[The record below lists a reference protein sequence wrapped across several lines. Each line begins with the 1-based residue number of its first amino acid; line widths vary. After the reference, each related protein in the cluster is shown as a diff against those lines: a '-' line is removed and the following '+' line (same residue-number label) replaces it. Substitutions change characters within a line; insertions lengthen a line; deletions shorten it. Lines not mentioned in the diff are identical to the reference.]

1 MGLFAVCTLKS
12 EDMSRRVKQK
22 CSHSKEKD
30 QTSSETPHPGCLN
43 SATIYEV
50 DWTTLPDDTVIQL
63 FSYLNYRDRA
73 SLASTCQTFRLIG
86 SLPCLWVSLDL
97 RSHKFDTAAAV
108 SLSSRCKNLQK
119 LKFHA
124 AGSADAIVSL
134 QARSLREI
142 SGDFCR
148 DITDAALSVIAARH
162 EMLESVHLGPDACEQ
177 ISSDAIKALAYCC
190 PRLRRLWMSGI
201 REVNADAI
209 NALAKHC
216 SLLKDVGFVESDNI
230 DEVALG
236 NLSSVKFLSVAGTR
250 HLKWGSVAQ
259 VWSRLPHLLVL
270 DVSRTD
276 VNLSAI
282 ARMLSSSQNLKV
294 FVALNCPVFEAE
306 VDSNTM
312 HNQKGGIL
320 LTFFSDIF
328 KGVAS
333 LVADNSKN
341 VSDVFQHWRKLK
353 NRDKNLDEIVV
364 WIEWIFSYS
373 LLRIAENNMKD
384 LDDFWLTQGAA
395 VLLSLL
401 QSSQEEVQ
409 ERAATTVATFVVI
422 DDENATVDWQRA
434 EVILRGNGIRLL
446 LDLARSCQEG
456 LQSEAAKAIANLSID
471 SKVAKAVAESGG
483 INILATLAKSRNRLV
498 AEEAAGGL
506 WNLSV
511 GDEHKAAIA
520 EAGGIKALVD
530 LILKWPSS
538 TDGLL
543 ERATGALANLGAD
556 EKCGM
561 EVAMAGGVHAL
572 VMLAH
577 TCKFEGVQEQVARA
591 LANLA
596 AHGDSNS
603 NNAAIGQEAGALEA
617 LVQLTYSQNE
627 GVRQEAAGALWN
639 LSFDDKNREA
649 ISAAGGVEALVALA
663 QSSLSASQGLQE
675 RAAGALW
682 GLSVSETNSIA
693 IGRQGG
699 IAPLIALARSDVEDV
714 HETAA
719 GALWNLAF
727 YRDNALRIIQDDG
740 VQPLVHLCSLSMS
753 KMARFMAALALVYM
767 FDGRIDPAP
776 PVGPSPSSQGS
787 SKTLNADGIGRTAL
801 KHVEEFLISFCDPQT
816 FYAAA
821 ASLVP
826 TALAQIAEAIRI
838 PEAGH
843 LRCSGAEIDRFV
855 RMLRDPSS
863 TLKSC
868 SAFALLQFTMPGG
881 RHAMHHSGL
890 LQNAGAPRIL
900 RAAAAASTAPIQ
912 AKIFAKIVLR
922 NLEHHQEAQV
932 SCEA

>member
-1 MGLFAVCTLKS
+1 MT
-12 EDMSRRVKQK
+12 RRVRQK
-22 CSHSKEKD
+22 CSHSKDKD
-30 QTSSETPHPGCLN
+30 KTNISLDTLDSGCLN
-43 SATIYEV
+43 SATACGV

-73 SLASTCQTFRLIG
+73 SLSSTCQTFRLLG
-86 SLPCLWVSLDL
+86 SSLCLWDSLDL
-97 RSHKFDTAAAV
+97 RPHNFDTAAAV
-108 SLSSRCKNLQK
+108 SLSSRCKNLQR

-134 QARSLREI
+134 QARALREI
-142 SGDFCR
+142 SGDFCQ

-162 EMLESVHLGPDACEQ
+162 EMLESVHLGPEACER

-190 PRLRRLWMSGI
+190 PRLRSLWMSGV
-201 REVNADAI
+201 REVSGDAM

-216 SLLKDVGFVESDNI
+216 RQLKDVGFVESDNI

-236 NLSSVKFLSVAGTR
+236 NMNSVKLLSVAGTR
-250 HLKWGSVAQ
+250 NLKWGSAVQ
-259 VWSRLPHLLVL
+259 VWSRLPHLVGL

-276 VNLSAI
+276 VNQSAVT
-282 ARMLSSSQNLKV
+282 RLLSSSQNLKV
-294 FVALNCPVFEAE
+294 LVALNCPVFEGE
-306 VDSNTM
+306 LDSNTM

-320 LTFFSDIF
+320 LTFLGDIF

-333 LVADNSKN
+333 LFADNAKN
-341 VSDVFQHWRKLK
+341 VRDVFKYWRRLK

-364 WIEWIFSYS
+364 WIEWVFSHS
-373 LLRIAENNMKD
+373 LLRIAENNLKEF
-384 LDDFWLTQGAA
+384 DDFWLTQGAA

-401 QSSQEEVQ
+401 ESSQEEVR
-409 ERAATTVATFVVI
+409 ERAATAVATFVVI
-422 DDENATVDWQRA
+422 DDENATVDCQRA
-434 EVILRGNGIRLL
+434 EAILRGDGIRLL
-446 LDLARSCQEG
+446 LNLARSCQEG

-483 INILATLAKSRNRLV
+483 INILANLAKSMNRLV

-511 GDEHKAAIA
+511 GDEHKGAIA

-530 LILKWPSS
+530 LIFKWPSN

-556 EKCGM
+556 EKCSM
-561 EVAMAGGVHAL
+561 EVAAAGGVHAL
-572 VMLAH
+572 VMLAR
-577 TCKFEGVQEQVARA
+577 TCKFEGVQEQAARA

-617 LVQLTYSQNE
+617 LVQLTYSLNE

-649 ISAAGGVEALVALA
+649 IAATGGVEALVALA
-663 QSSLSASQGLQE
+663 QSSSSASQGLQE

-699 IAPLIALARSDVEDV
+699 IAPLIALARSDIVDV

-727 YRDNALRIIQDDG
+727 YRDNALRIVQDGG
-740 VQPLVHLCSLSMS
+740 VQPLVHLCSSSIS

-767 FDGRIDPAP
+767 FDGRIDGAVPM
-776 PVGPSPSSQGS
+776 GHSSQGS
-787 SKTLNADGIGRTAL
+787 SKTLNIDGVGRMAL
-801 KHVEEFLISFCDPQT
+801 KHVEEFVISFYDPQT
-816 FYAAA
+816 FYTAA

-863 TLKSC
+863 ILKSC
-868 SAFALLQFTMPGG
+868 SAFALSQFTMPGG

-890 LQNAGAPRIL
+890 LQNAGAPRVL

-922 NLEHHQEAQV
+922 NLEHHHEV
-932 SCEA
+932 SS

>member
-1 MGLFAVCTLKS
+1 
-12 EDMSRRVKQK
+12 MSARVRQK
-22 CSHSKEKD
+22 CSHGEEKYQRNISSKTLD
-30 QTSSETPHPGCLN
+30 SGCLN
-43 SATIYEV
+43 SATVCGV

-73 SLASTCQTFRLIG
+73 SLASTCRTFRLLG
-86 SLPCLWVSLDL
+86 SLPCLWGSLDL
-97 RSHKFDTAAAV
+97 RSYKFDTAAAV
-108 SLSSRCKNLQK
+108 SLSLRCKNLQR

-134 QARSLREI
+134 QARELREI

-162 EMLESVHLGPDACEQ
+162 EMLESIHLGPDPCER

-190 PRLRRLWMSGI
+190 PRLRRLWMSGVK
-201 REVNADAI
+201 EANGDAI

-216 SLLKDVGFVESDNI
+216 RQLMELGFVESDNI

-236 NLSSVKFLSVAGTR
+236 NLSSLKFLSVAGTR
-250 HLKWGSVAQ
+250 NLKWGSVAQ
-259 VWSRLPHLLVL
+259 VWSRLPQLVGL

-276 VNLSAI
+276 VNLSSI
-282 ARMLSSSQNLKV
+282 TRFLSLSRNLKV
-294 FVALNCPVFEAE
+294 LIALNCPVFEVE
-306 VDSNTM
+306 VDRNTM
-312 HNQKGGIL
+312 HNNKGRIL
-320 LTFFSDIF
+320 LTLFSDIV

-333 LVADNSKN
+333 LFADNLES
-341 VSDVFQHWRKLK
+341 VTDVFQHWKEIR
-353 NRDKNLDEIVV
+353 NGDKNLDEVVV
-364 WIEWIFSYS
+364 WIEWAISHS
-373 LLRIAENNMKD
+373 LLRIAENNLKEF
-384 LDDFWLTQGAA
+384 DDFWLTQGAA

-409 ERAATTVATFVVI
+409 ERAATAVATFVVI
-422 DDENATVDWQRA
+422 DDEDVTVHCQRA
-434 EVILRGNGIRLL
+434 EAILCGDGIRMLL
-446 LDLARSCQEG
+446 NLARSCQEG

-483 INILATLAKSRNRLV
+483 IDILANLAKSTNRLV

-511 GDEHKAAIA
+511 GDEHKGAIA
-520 EAGGIKALVD
+520 EAGGVKALVD
-530 LILKWPSS
+530 LIFKWPPSS
-538 TDGLL
+538 TDVLL

-556 EKCGM
+556 EKCSM
-561 EVAMAGGVHAL
+561 EVALAGGIHAL
-572 VMLAH
+572 VMLAR
-577 TCKFEGVQEQVARA
+577 TCKFEGVQEQAARA

-649 ISAAGGVEALVALA
+649 ISAVGGVEALVALA
-663 QSSLSASQGLQE
+663 QSSLDASQGLQE

-682 GLSVSETNSIA
+682 GLSVSETNSTA

-699 IAPLIALARSDVEDV
+699 IAPLIALASSDVEDV

-740 VQPLVHLCSLSMS
+740 VQPLVHLCSSSNS

-767 FDGRIDPAP
+767 FDGRIDSAV

-787 SKTLNADGIGRTAL
+787 SKTLNIDGVGRMAL
-801 KHVEEFLISFCDPQT
+801 KHVEEFVSSFYEPQT
-816 FYAAA
+816 FNAAA
-821 ASLVP
+821 ATLVP

-843 LRCSGAEIDRFV
+843 LRCSGAEIDRYV

-863 TLKSC
+863 ILKSC

-881 RHAMHHSGL
+881 RHAMHHSCL
-890 LQNAGAPRIL
+890 LQKAGAARVL
-900 RAAAAASTAPIQ
+900 RATAAASTAPIQ
-912 AKIFAKIVLR
+912 AKIFTKIVLR
-922 NLEHHQEAQV
+922 NLENHHEV
-932 SCEA
+932 SS

>member
-1 MGLFAVCTLKS
+1 
-12 EDMSRRVKQK
+12 MSRRVRQK

-30 QTSSETPHPGCLN
+30 QTNISSETPDSGCLN
-43 SATIYEV
+43 SATICGV

-73 SLASTCQTFRLIG
+73 SLASTCRTFWLLG
-86 SLPCLWVSLDL
+86 SLPCLWGSLDL

-108 SLSSRCKNLQK
+108 SLSSRCKNLQR

-134 QARSLREI
+134 QARALREI

-162 EMLESVHLGPDACEQ
+162 EMLESVHLGPDACER
-177 ISSDAIKALAYCC
+177 ISGDAIKALAYCC
-190 PRLRRLWMSGI
+190 PRLRRLWMSGV
-201 REVNADAI
+201 REVNGDAI

-216 SLLKDVGFVESDNI
+216 RQLKDVGFVESDNI

-250 HLKWGSVAQ
+250 NLKWGSVAQ
-259 VWSRLPHLLVL
+259 VWSRLPYLVAL

-276 VNLSAI
+276 VNLSAVT
-282 ARMLSSSQNLKV
+282 RFLSSSQNLKV
-294 FVALNCPVFEAE
+294 LFALNCPVFEAE
-306 VDSNTM
+306 VD
-312 HNQKGGIL
+312 
-320 LTFFSDIF
+320 
-328 KGVAS
+328 
-333 LVADNSKN
+333 KN
-341 VSDVFQHWRKLK
+341 NLK
-353 NRDKNLDEIVV
+353 E
-364 WIEWIFSYS
+364 F
-373 LLRIAENNMKD
+373 
-384 LDDFWLTQGAA
+384 DDFWLTQGAA

-409 ERAATTVATFVVI
+409 ERAATAVATFVVI
-422 DDENATVDWQRA
+422 DDENATVDCQRA
-434 EVILRGNGIRLL
+434 EAILRGNGIRLL
-446 LDLARSCQEG
+446 LNLARSCQEG

-471 SKVAKAVAESGG
+471 SKVAKAVSESGG
-483 INILATLAKSRNRLV
+483 INILANLAKSMNRLV

-511 GDEHKAAIA
+511 GDEHKGAIA
-520 EAGGIKALVD
+520 ETGGIKALVD
-530 LILKWPSS
+530 LIFKWPSS

-556 EKCGM
+556 EKCSM
-561 EVAMAGGVHAL
+561 EVAVAGGVHAL
-572 VMLAH
+572 VMLAR
-577 TCKFEGVQEQVARA
+577 TCKFEGVQEQAARA

-617 LVQLTYSQNE
+617 LVQLIYSQNE

-663 QSSLSASQGLQE
+663 QSSSSASQGLQE

-699 IAPLIALARSDVEDV
+699 IAPLIALARSDIEDV

-727 YRDNALRIIQDDG
+727 YRENALRIVQDDG
-740 VQPLVHLCSLSMS
+740 VQPLVHLCSSSIS

-767 FDGRIDPAP
+767 FDGRKDAAV
-776 PVGPSPSSQGS
+776 PVGPSPPSQGS
-787 SKTLNADGIGRTAL
+787 SKTLNIDGVGRMAL
-801 KHVEEFLISFCDPQT
+801 KHVEEFVISFYDPQT

-863 TLKSC
+863 ILKSC
-868 SAFALLQFTMPGG
+868 STFALLQFTMPGG

-890 LQNAGAPRIL
+890 LQNAGAPRVL
-900 RAAAAASTAPIQ
+900 RATAAASTAPIQ

-922 NLEHHQEAQV
+922 NLEHHHEV
-932 SCEA
+932 LS

>member
-1 MGLFAVCTLKS
+1 
-12 EDMSRRVKQK
+12 MSPRVKRK
-22 CSHSKEKD
+22 CSHSKEEE
-30 QTSSETPHPGCLN
+30 TNISSETPDSGCLN
-43 SATIYEV
+43 QATDYGV

-73 SLASTCQTFRLIG
+73 SLTSTCRTFRLIG
-86 SLPCLWVSLDL
+86 SLPCLWGTLDL

-108 SLSSRCKNLQK
+108 SLSSRCKSLQR
-119 LKFHA
+119 LQFHA
-124 AGSADAIVSL
+124 AGSADALVSL
-134 QARSLREI
+134 QARELREI

-162 EMLESVHLGPDACEQ
+162 EMLESVHLGPDACEK
-177 ISSDAIKALAYCC
+177 ISSDAIRALAYCC
-190 PRLRRLWMSGI
+190 PNLRRLWMSGV
-201 REVNADAI
+201 REVSGDAL

-216 SLLKDVGFVESDNI
+216 RQLLDVGFVESENI

-236 NLSSVKFLSVAGTR
+236 NLTSVKFLSVAGTR
-250 HLKWGSVAQ
+250 NLKWASAAQ
-259 VWSRLPHLLVL
+259 VWSRLPHLVGL
-270 DVSRTD
+270 DISRTD
-276 VNLSAI
+276 VNLSVVT
-282 ARMLSSSQNLKV
+282 RFLSSSRNLKV
-294 FVALNCPVFEAE
+294 LFALNCPVFEAE

-312 HNQKGGIL
+312 LKQKGGIL
-320 LTFFSDIF
+320 LTFLSDIF

-333 LVADNSKN
+333 LLADNSKN
-341 VSDVFQHWRKLK
+341 VNDVFQYWRKLK
-353 NRDKNLDEIVV
+353 NKDKSLDEIFV
-364 WIEWIFSYS
+364 WVEWVFSHL
-373 LLRIAENNMKD
+373 LLRIAENNLKEFD
-384 LDDFWLTQGAA
+384 GFWLTQGAA

-409 ERAATTVATFVVI
+409 ERAATAVATFVVI
-422 DDENATVDWQRA
+422 DDENATVDSQRA
-434 EVILRGNGIRLL
+434 EAIMRGDGIRLL
-446 LDLARSCQEG
+446 LNLARSSQEG

-483 INILATLAKSRNRLV
+483 ITILANLAKSMNRLV

-511 GDEHKAAIA
+511 GDEHKGAIA

-530 LILKWPSS
+530 LIFKWPTS

-556 EKCGM
+556 EKCSM

-572 VMLAH
+572 VMLAR
-577 TCKFEGVQEQVARA
+577 TCKFEGVQEQAARA

-649 ISAAGGVEALVALA
+649 IAAAGGVEALVALA
-663 QSSLSASQGLQE
+663 QSSSNASQGLQE

-699 IAPLIALARSDVEDV
+699 ISPLIELARSDIEDV

-727 YRDNALRIIQDDG
+727 YRDNALRIIQDGG
-740 VQPLVHLCSLSMS
+740 VQPLVHLCSTSMS

-767 FDGRIDPAP
+767 YDGRIDGAV
-776 PVGPSPSSQGS
+776 PVGPSSQGS
-787 SKTLNADGIGRTAL
+787 SKTLNVDGVGRMAL
-801 KHVEEFLISFCDPQT
+801 KHVEEFVISFFDPQT
-816 FYAAA
+816 FYTAA
-821 ASLVP
+821 ASLAP
-826 TALAQIAEAIRI
+826 TAFAQISEAIRI

-843 LRCSGAEIDRFV
+843 LRCRFFFFFFFF
-855 RMLRDPSS
+855 L
-863 TLKSC
+863 
-868 SAFALLQFTMPGG
+868 F
-881 RHAMHHSGL
+881 
-890 LQNAGAPRIL
+890 
-900 RAAAAASTAPIQ
+900 
-912 AKIFAKIVLR
+912 IFIFKM
-922 NLEHHQEAQV
+922 
-932 SCEA
+932 